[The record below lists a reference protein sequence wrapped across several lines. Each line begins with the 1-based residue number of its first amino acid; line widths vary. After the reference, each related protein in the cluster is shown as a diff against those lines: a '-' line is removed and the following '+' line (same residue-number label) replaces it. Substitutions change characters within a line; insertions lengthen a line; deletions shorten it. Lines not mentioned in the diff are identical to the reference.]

1 MSGTGG
7 GPRRYTDADLAAL
20 PPNVAAESIADTR
33 IILPKDAALE
43 AIAHFATQGRPL
55 ENWEGWMRLADGSRV
70 KSLSHVGS
78 FAMSRD
84 AKRAADAAR
93 AGIEAA
99 QRRWDRDPEYP
110 NAALYFAL
118 TFAAA
123 T

>member
-1 MSGTGG
+1 VTGAGG
-7 GPRRYTDADLAAL
+7 GPGRYTDADLAAL
-20 PPNVAAESIADTR
+20 PQNIAAQSITSTR
-33 IILPKDAALE
+33 IILPKDAAFE
-43 AIAHFATQGRPL
+43 AIAYFASQDRPL

-70 KSLSHVGS
+70 KSLTHPGS

-84 AKRAADAAR
+84 AKRAAAAAR

-110 NAALYFAL
+110 NAALFFAL